1 MSYKL
6 LEPNTYRQSSSNTNS
21 RIIIWPLPGFKRED
35 INIEVTNRWLLVKGM
50 CSTNHTYF
58 VKYFDIQTNCI
69 PDYTQTRLHE
79 DKLYLF
85 LLSKHDTKKEDNK
98 IPTQTPEIYLECQC
112 GSEGNSDTSS
122 SDMSSGDTST
132 SEWSSSDTS
141 NGDTS
146 SDDMASR
153 DASSG
158 DSDSESENQ
167 NHIYGSSPK
176 KEEYHHDAI
185 SKDYN
190 LKQDTSLPMVEEKD
204 AREFHDDKDGALHN
218 LQHNNICSN
227 NICSVVRDKLRSNKR
242 RITIVSVFLL
252 ALSLGKLASISSL
265 TQSKKQ

>member
-1 MSYKL
+1 MSYIL

-21 RIIIWPLPGFKRED
+21 QIIIWPLPGFKLED

-50 CSTNHTYF
+50 CPTNHTYF
-58 VKYFDIQTNCI
+58 AKHFDIQTNCI
-69 PDYTQTRLHE
+69 PDYTQTRLHGDE
-79 DKLYLF
+79 LYLF

-98 IPTQTPEIYLECQC
+98 IPTQTPEVYLECQR
-112 GSEGNSDTSS
+112 GSESSGDMSS

-132 SEWSSSDTS
+132 SEWSSGETS
-141 NGDTS
+141 NGESSSVDTPS
-146 SDDMASR
+146 GDASR
-153 DASSG
+153 GDSDS
-158 DSDSESENQ
+158 DSDSESENE
-167 NHIYGSSPK
+167 NHIYGPSPK
-176 KEEYHHDAI
+176 KEGYDHDAV

-190 LKQDTSLPMVEEKD
+190 LKQETSLPMVEEKD

-218 LQHNNICSN
+218 LQHNNICSM
-227 NICSVVRDKLRSNKR
+227 VRDKLRSNKR

>member
-1 MSYKL
+1 
-6 LEPNTYRQSSSNTNS
+6 
-21 RIIIWPLPGFKRED
+21 
-35 INIEVTNRWLLVKGM
+35 
-50 CSTNHTYF
+50 
-58 VKYFDIQTNCI
+58 
-69 PDYTQTRLHE
+69 
-79 DKLYLF
+79 
-85 LLSKHDTKKEDNK
+85 
-98 IPTQTPEIYLECQC
+98 
-112 GSEGNSDTSS
+112 
-122 SDMSSGDTST
+122 MSSGDTST